1 MKHRYF
7 LIFTRFPSVSFFD
20 LVRSEQSLQFLDAQ
34 FLELLFAD
42 LQVHVS
48 IKTIQR
54 KRNIGL
60 LLN

>member
-20 LVRSEQSLQFLDAQ
+20 LVRSEKSLQFLDAQ

-42 LQVHVS
+42 LQVHIS
-48 IKTIQR
+48 IETIQR